1 MKLTSI
7 YQVHFPAV
15 NWLVAHVEIR
25 RAAKCYQPH
34 NQFGKILW
42 LCAPHTIVPFPK
54 QEYLELQPK
63 ILIELEEGSIDTQ
76 RDFYFPSIFRPK
88 PLQFFFC
95 GETSV
100 VFNSTKECGDCRSS
114 LVSGWQQTASHG
126 KSSSGVSPAVFCWP
140 RLFLVFSVS
149 GVALLAM
156 FVMDR
161 HLNKRWRR
169 WCNKTVC
176 FFSII
181 WLEPMTWRYTPG
193 LHNTHLF
200 LEGLHGRLA
209 YAKEESAG
217 WAHRSLVLWVSNGHF
232 YFHIFHYIY
241 I

>member
-7 YQVHFPAV
+7 YQVHFPAA

-63 ILIELEEGSIDTQ
+63 ILIELEDGCDGVHWYPEGLLF
-76 RDFYFPSIFRPK
+76 RKHFPPK
-88 PLQFFFC
+88 TSPVFFFC
-95 GETSV
+95 GETS

-114 LVSGWQQTASHG
+114 LVSGWQQTALHG

-169 WCNKTVC
+169 WCSKTVC

-181 WLEPMTWRYTPG
+181 WLEPMTWRHTPG
-193 LHNTHLF
+193 LHNTHSF
-200 LEGLHGRLA
+200 FGRA
-209 YAKEESAG
+209 TWPTG
-217 WAHRSLVLWVSNGHF
+217 VCWRRVSWMSSS
-232 YFHIFHYIY
+232 
-241 I
+241 